1 MRAKG
6 RGPKESFAMTRPPV
20 LPPLAFAGLYAVL
33 WGGSTAYLAIKG
45 ADWSFPIIS
54 LVVFGLAFSGI
65 AWALTRSARPP
76 AIVVRRP
83 ALELGAILAFLAVYA
98 VGFLGFG
105 MTMVKGV
112 FPPGPQQELL
122 VLGAKLIVHVA
133 LPALLLAALG
143 AQLAPLFAARAR
155 TRAFWLP
162 LLVLGAIL
170 TALLAVVTPSL
181 KQISGLHPSAITL
194 AWTIPASF
202 IWVALEAGLSEEFL
216 FRAVLQTRLAAVLRS
231 EVGAVVLG
239 AVVFALAHVPGLYL
253 RGAPGVDG
261 YSTDPLQVAAFT
273 IASLSPIALL
283 FGVLWTRTRS
293 LLLVVLLHGVVDFLP
308 NLADFIPIWS

>member
-1 MRAKG
+1 
-6 RGPKESFAMTRPPV
+6 MTRPPV

-33 WGGSTAYLAIKG
+33 WGGSTAYLAMKG

-54 LVVFGLAFSGI
+54 LAVFGLAFSGI

-83 ALELGAILAFLAVYA
+83 GLELGAVLAFLAVYA

-105 MTMVKGV
+105 MTIVKGV

-143 AQLAPLFAARAR
+143 AQLAPLFAARAQ
-155 TRAFWLP
+155 TRSFWLP

-181 KQISGLHPSAITL
+181 KQISTLHPSAITL

-216 FRAVLQTRLAAVLRS
+216 FRAVLQTRLAAALRS
-231 EVGAVVLG
+231 ELGAVVLG
-239 AVVFALAHVPGLYL
+239 ALIFALAHVPGLYL

-261 YSTDPLQVAAFT
+261 YSTDPLQVTAFT
-273 IASLSPIALL
+273 IAALSPIALL

>member
-1 MRAKG
+1 
-6 RGPKESFAMTRPPV
+6 MTRPPV
-20 LPPLAFAGLYAVL
+20 LPPLAFAGLYAAL
-33 WGGSTAYLAIKG
+33 WGGSTAYLAMKG

-54 LVVFGLAFSGI
+54 LAVFGLAFSGI
-65 AWALTRSARPP
+65 AWALTRSARPT
-76 AIVVRRP
+76 AIVVHRP
-83 ALELGAILAFLAVYA
+83 ALELGAVLAFLAVYA

-105 MTMVKGV
+105 MTIVKGV

-155 TRAFWLP
+155 TRSFWLP

-216 FRAVLQTRLAAVLRS
+216 FRAVLQTRLAAALRS

-239 AVVFALAHVPGLYL
+239 ALIFALAHVPGLYL

-273 IASLSPIALL
+273 IATLSPIALL